1 VRHRDFL
8 MGRRDPLLGR
18 RAVLLAAGWVLIM
31 AVTMY
36 LIAAFDPLSW
46 HAQDAGYPSVTLLVL
61 FAAAVVVAGAAVLW
75 AVSWWRVRRPG
86 LLVAGV
92 AGLVGGI
99 LGNVTGILTIH
110 GLGGGNSAADIWSYP
125 VVWYVGN
132 PADASITIGAIL
144 LLVWVARLVVDAIGR
159 HVLAGVMVVVAALP
173 LLVAGGYTVARSAEI
188 TGWQAPVNEQLT
200 RVVAHRAG
208 LSESTGS
215 RACAAQFAHVYH
227 RPQSVVLTAETCPV
241 VLRFAAQATPRWD
254 ILIGSAPPGTLGP
267 VPPVHIT
274 RAARRGG
281 ASRQAPGPAH
291 PASDPASDPNPAPS
305 ITVTIG
311 PDGSVIASV
320 SKPTPSPAPTVES
333 PAKRILSQAQRRQLP
348 CVRNVLAVVERTEP
362 RFAVLAVDALC
373 QGA

>member
-1 VRHRDFL
+1 MRHRDVL
-8 MGRRDPLLGR
+8 IGHRDTLLGR
-18 RAVLLAAGWVLIM
+18 RALLLAAAWVLIM
-31 AVTMY
+31 AVAMY
-36 LIAAFDPLSW
+36 LIAAFDPMSW
-46 HAQDAGYPSVTLLVL
+46 HAEDAGYPSVSLLVL
-61 FAAAVVVAGAAVLW
+61 FAAGVVVAGAVVLW

-99 LGNVTGILTIH
+99 FGNVVGILTIH
-110 GLGGGNSAADIWSYP
+110 ALGGGNSAADIWSYP

-132 PADASITIGAIL
+132 PADASITIGSIL
-144 LLVWVARLVVDAIGR
+144 LLVWVARLVVTSIGR
-159 HVLAGVMVVVAALP
+159 HVLAGVMVVVAVLP
-173 LLVAGGYTVARSAEI
+173 LLVAGSYTVARSAEI

-227 RPQSVVLTAETCPV
+227 RPQSVVLAAETCPV

-254 ILIGSAPPGTLGP
+254 VLIGSAPPGTLGP
-267 VPPVHIT
+267 VPPVHTT
-274 RAARRGG
+274 RAARH
-281 ASRQAPGPAH
+281 ASAGRQAQGPAR
-291 PASDPASDPNPAPS
+291 PASEPASDPNPTPS

-311 PDGSVIASV
+311 SDGSVVASV
-320 SKPTPSPAPTVES
+320 SKPTPTPAPTVES

-348 CVRNVLAVVERTEP
+348 CVRKALAVVDRTEP

-373 QGA
+373 RGT